1 MSNLKKKNIIVT
13 GASGGI
19 GYSIVKRLNEAGANI
34 LASGTRIEKL
44 EELKKNFE
52 GIKILKFDI
61 SQSKKIEEFIEKA
74 TNELG
79 GSLDGI
85 VNNAGITQDN
95 LAIRMSL
102 DEWQKVININLT
114 STFLMSKFAIKK
126 MLKNKSG
133 KIVNITSV
141 VGHTGNL
148 GQANY
153 TASKAGII
161 AMSKSLA
168 TEYAKKNININ
179 CISPGFIKTAMTDK
193 IDDEFKI
200 RYTTN
205 SNTSGQYDISYSVT
219 DGTYISQESTNI
231 TFNVSNGWPTTV
243 WLIPDT
249 APAAFHRTGPNIC
262 AVGGPTG
269 FLLQSHY

>member
-1 MSNLKKKNIIVT
+1 MSNLEKKNIIVT

-19 GYSIVKRLNEAGANI
+19 GNAIIKKLSESGANI

-52 GIKILKFDI
+52 NIKILKFDI
-61 SQSKKIEEFIEKA
+61 SQNEKIEEFIENA
-74 TNELG
+74 TIELG
-79 GSLDGI
+79 GSLDGL

-102 DEWQKVININLT
+102 EEWQKVININLT

-133 KIVNITSV
+133 KIINITSV

-153 TASKAGII
+153 TASKAGIV

-168 TEYAKKNININ
+168 IEYAKKNINVN
-179 CISPGFIKTAMTDK
+179 CISPGFIQTAMTDK
-193 IDDEFKI
+193 IDEKFKEI
-200 RYTTN
+200 IISKIPSARL
-205 SNTSGQYDISYSVT
+205 GEPDDIANAVLFLSS
-219 DGTYISQESTNI
+219 DQSDYI
-231 TFNVSNGWPTTV
+231 NGETLHV
-243 WLIPDT
+243 
-249 APAAFHRTGPNIC
+249 N
-262 AVGGPTG
+262 GGM
-269 FLLQSHY
+269 YMA